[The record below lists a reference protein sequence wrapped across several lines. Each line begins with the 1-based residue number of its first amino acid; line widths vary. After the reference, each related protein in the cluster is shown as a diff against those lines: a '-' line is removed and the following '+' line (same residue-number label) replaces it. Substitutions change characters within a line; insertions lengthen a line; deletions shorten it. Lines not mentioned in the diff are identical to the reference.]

1 MPLALDLISAL
12 VMGSTLPVATTFLSM
27 VSRFTSPSLDL
38 SMVVLPST
46 AHPTNMRMAITRPI
60 PPPIMKTR
68 LRRLF
73 LPLPLAIVRLLKVS
87 IRAVGGRELLT
98 KGYTRPAV

>member
-1 MPLALDLISAL
+1 
-12 VMGSTLPVATTFLSM
+12 
-27 VSRFTSPSLDL
+27 
-38 SMVVLPST
+38 
-46 AHPTNMRMAITRPI
+46 
-60 PPPIMKTR
+60 
-68 LRRLF
+68 